1 MQEMGLVEVKHGLL
15 QIAESLNFLHNNA
28 RLIHRAIAPEV
39 NRYFT
44 PCNAGFVSY
53 TV

>member
-15 QIAESLNFLHNNA
+15 QIAESLNFLHNTA

-39 NRYFT
+39 NCYYTFST
-44 PCNAGFVSY
+44 GFVIN
-53 TV
+53 TI